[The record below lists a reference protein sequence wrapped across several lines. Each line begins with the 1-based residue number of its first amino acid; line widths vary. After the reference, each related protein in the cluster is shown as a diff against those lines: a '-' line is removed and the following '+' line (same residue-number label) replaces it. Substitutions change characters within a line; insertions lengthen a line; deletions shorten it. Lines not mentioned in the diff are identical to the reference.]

1 MIQSNTNHQT
11 KPNKIIV
18 FDLDE
23 TLGYFTEFGL
33 FWTSL
38 NTYCKNILGQ
48 NEFDSLLDL
57 FPEFIRPNMFQILQ
71 YIKYKKELY
80 KCDKIMIYTNN
91 QYPSEWSRMI
101 KNYFESKIQKKMQK
115 NMSKLNEPII
125 FDQIIQAF
133 KIRGERIELLRTTHK
148 KTHDDLIKCT
158 FLPYNTEIFFLDDA
172 LHTDMCSDKIY
183 YINLKPYIYKLQY
196 EQLIN
201 RFLKSENLYNMQI
214 KDRIKDKIEFKNE
227 MLRMLNE
234 YDYTYKKKPLE
245 EYDMDK
251 IISKKIMFHLNEF
264 FTKDLSKRTEHI
276 IVVNNSKSVNKF
288 TRCKNYKYRNMNKTK
303 KNI

>member
-1 MIQSNTNHQT
+1 MFQSDKN
-11 KPNKIIV
+11 KSNKIIV

-33 FWTSL
+33 FWKCL
-38 NTYCKNILGQ
+38 NTYCKNNFGQ
-48 NEFDSLLDL
+48 KKFNSLLDL

-91 QYPSEWSRMI
+91 QISSEWSHMI
-101 KNYFESKIQKKMQK
+101 KNYFENKIQNKMQK
-115 NMSKLNEPII
+115 NATKLNEPII

-133 KIRGERIELLRTTHK
+133 KIKGKPIELLRTTHK

-172 LHTDMCSDKIY
+172 LHADMCNDNIY

-201 RFLKSENLYNMQI
+201 RFLKSENVDNMQI
-214 KDRIKDKIEFKNE
+214 KNEIKDKLDFKKE
-227 MLRMLNE
+227 MLKLLNE
-234 YDYTYKKKPLE
+234 YDYTYKKKQLE

-251 IISKKIMFHLNEF
+251 IISKKIMYHLNVF
-264 FTKDLSKRTEHI
+264 FTKKLSERKDHAV
-276 IVVNNSKSVNKF
+276 VVNHCNPVNKLS
-288 TRCKNYKYRNMNKTK
+288 RCKKFKNMNKTK
-303 KNI
+303 KTKKKY